1 MSSLWSANRE
11 QQRSEDTIDDLFFG
25 WTQSFPRTR
34 GRSERQ
40 LNPTT
45 NFKNAKRKL
54 YFDEASMRN
63 FDAVL
68 GALKYPI
75 WQAPTSSL
83 AGPELVAAVS
93 GAGGMGSLAL
103 TWTSPELAVEQINQ
117 VLSQTSNPFLVNFA
131 LAFPPLALDQA
142 LDAGAPIISFSWGD
156 PEPYLDR
163 VRSAGTMFGIQVT
176 TREGAK
182 RAIDQGADF
191 LVCQGV
197 EAGGHVQSTTS
208 LYESLPRIIESANGI
223 PVIAAG
229 GIADGSAISKV
240 LKIGAKGAILGTRF
254 LATKESRAHNE
265 YKRMLVES
273 TGDTALT
280 VCFDGDWPYSA
291 HRVLRNSTLENW
303 EASGCSTHGDR
314 PGEGDTVAMT
324 ANGEPILRYDSAAP
338 RDDYQG
344 NIESMC
350 LYSGTGS
357 GAIKDV
363 PGAAELLERLWQEG
377 LNYE

>member
-1 MSSLWSANRE
+1 
-11 QQRSEDTIDDLFFG
+11 
-25 WTQSFPRTR
+25 
-34 GRSERQ
+34 
-40 LNPTT
+40 
-45 NFKNAKRKL
+45 
-54 YFDEASMRN
+54 MRN

-68 GALKYPI
+68 DGLKYPI

-83 AGPELVAAVS
+83 AGPELAAAVS

-103 TWTSPELAVEQINQ
+103 TWTSPELSVEQIHQ
-117 VLSQTSNPFLVNFA
+117 VRSQTSNPFLVNFA
-131 LAFPPLALDQA
+131 LAFPPLALDHA
-142 LDAGAPIISFSWGD
+142 LDAGAPIISFSWGN
-156 PEPYLDR
+156 PESYLDR
-163 VRSAGTMFGIQVT
+163 VRSSGAMFGIQVT
-176 TREGAK
+176 NGTGAK

-191 LVCQGV
+191 LICQGV

-208 LYESLPRIIESANGI
+208 LYESLPHIIESANGV

-229 GIADGSAISKV
+229 GIADGSGIAKF
-240 LKIGAKGAILGTRF
+240 LEMGAKGTMLGTRF
-254 LATKESRAHNE
+254 LATKESRAHDE

-273 TGDTALT
+273 TGETALT
-280 VCFDGDWPYSA
+280 VCYDGGWQYST

-303 EASGCSTHGDR
+303 EASGCPTHGTR
-314 PGEGDTVAMT
+314 PGEGDTVSMT

-344 NIESMC
+344 NIEAMC

-363 PGAAELLERLWQEG
+363 PGAAELLARLWQECLG
-377 LNYE
+377 HP

>member
-1 MSSLWSANRE
+1 V
-11 QQRSEDTIDDLFFG
+11 FFG

-45 NFKNAKRKL
+45 NFKNVKRKL
-54 YFDEASMRN
+54 YLGDASMRN
-63 FDAVL
+63 FEAVL

-83 AGPELVAAVS
+83 AGPELAAAVS

-103 TWTSPELAVEQINQ
+103 TWTSPDLAVEQINQ
-117 VLSQTSNPFLVNFA
+117 IRSQTSNPFLVNFA
-131 LAFPPLALDQA
+131 LAFPPIALDLA
-142 LDAGAPIISFSWGD
+142 LDAGAPIITFSWGD

-163 VRSAGTMFGIQVT
+163 VRSAGAMFGIQVT
-176 TREGAK
+176 SCAGAS
-182 RAIDQGADF
+182 RAIDQGASF
-191 LVCQGV
+191 LICQGV
-197 EAGGHVQSTTS
+197 EAGGHVQATTS
-208 LYESLPRIIESANGI
+208 LYDSLPGIIESANGV
-223 PVIAAG
+223 PVIASG
-229 GIADGSAISKV
+229 GIADGAAIAKV
-240 LKIGAKGAILGTRF
+240 LKIGAEGAILGTRF
-254 LATKESRAHNE
+254 LATKESRAHIE

-291 HRVLRNSTLENW
+291 HRVLRNSTLNTW
-303 EASGCSTHGDR
+303 ESFGCPAHGSR
-314 PGEGDTVAMT
+314 PGESDKVAMT

-363 PGAAELLERLWQEG
+363 PGAAELLNRLWQEC
-377 LNYE
+377 LNS